1 MSSLRKLRI
10 LLQQHL
16 LWGRR
21 GLHGA
26 SFHRSD
32 YPGSDM
38 DQFRYR
44 FRIKGTSIHYFRTE
58 GRGWDQK
65 LIVLEAAQILWYKL
79 EPNVDE
85 GAVVPKAQKIEVIY
99 GCPLHLINKDDQ

>member
-1 MSSLRKLRI
+1 MGFTVPLFI
-10 LLQQHL
+10 
-16 LWGRR
+16 
-21 GLHGA
+21 GA
-26 SFHRSD
+26 ITQAAIWTNLDIVFAL
-32 YPGSDM
+32 
-38 DQFRYR
+38 
-44 FRIKGTSIHYFRTE
+44 KGTSIHYFRTE

-85 GAVVPKAQKIEVIY
+85 GAVVPKAQKIEVFY